1 MTFDDWL
8 IALHVLS
15 AAAFVAGVIVFWVV
29 IVAARGADTPGATI
43 RLGPLSTLA
52 EVVLGIGATG
62 TIVLGIWLALKLG
75 GYDVW
80 DAWII
85 GAIVLWFVANAFGQQ
100 TNAAYKPAVEKAK
113 ELHTAGHTGP
123 SAELLALNRTSKG
136 VLMQSLAS
144 IVLLLILIDMIS
156 KPGA

>member
-8 IALHVLS
+8 LALHVLS

-29 IVAARGADTPGATI
+29 IMAARGAETPGETL

-52 EVVLGIGATG
+52 AVVLGIGATG
-62 TIVLGIWLALKLG
+62 TIVLGIWLALSVG

-80 DAWII
+80 DGWVIA
-85 GAIVLWFVANAFGQQ
+85 AIVLWFVANAFGQR
-100 TNAAYKPAVEKAK
+100 TNAAYKPAVEKAE
-113 ELHTAGHTGP
+113 ELQAAGQTGP
-123 SAELLALNRTSKG
+123 NAELLLLNRTSTG
-136 VLMQSLAS
+136 VLMQSFAS
-144 IVLLLILIDMIS
+144 VVLLLILIDMIA

>member
-8 IALHVLS
+8 LALHVVS

-29 IVAARGADTPGATI
+29 IMAAREADTPGETLK
-43 RLGPLSTLA
+43 LGPLSTLA

-62 TIVLGIWLALKLG
+62 TIVLGIWLALSFG
-75 GYDVW
+75 GYDVL
-80 DAWII
+80 DGWII
-85 GAIVLWFVANAFGQQ
+85 AAIVLWFVANAFGQQ
-100 TNAAYKPAVEKAK
+100 TNAAYKPAVKKAE
-113 ELHTAGHTGP
+113 ELHAAGQTGP
-123 SAELLALNRTSKG
+123 SAELLALNRTSRG

-144 IVLLLILIDMIS
+144 LVLLLILIDMIA

>member
-8 IALHVLS
+8 LALHVLS

-29 IVAARGADTPGATI
+29 ILAAREAATPEATL

-52 EVVLGIGATG
+52 QVVLGIGATG
-62 TIVLGIWLALKLG
+62 TIVLGIWLALSVG

-80 DAWII
+80 DGWII
-85 GAIVLWFVANAFGQQ
+85 AAVVLWFVANAFGQR
-100 TNAAYKPAVEKAK
+100 TGAANEPGVEKAK
-113 ELHTAGHTGP
+113 ELQTAGQTGP
-123 SAELLALNRTSKG
+123 SAELLALNRTSTG

-144 IVLLLILIDMIS
+144 LVVLLILIDMIA